1 MSCILHL
8 ETSYKVNIKELF
20 ARYILIMEM
29 LEENMGTLQTEKLEK
44 KKNSPYRTSLKEL
57 ITDFVIIRKL
67 LDFT

>member
-29 LEENMGTLQTEKLEK
+29 LEENMGTLQKEKLEK
-44 KKNSPYRTSLKEL
+44 KKKKIPIQN
-57 ITDFVIIRKL
+57 VIKRI
-67 LDFT
+67 DH